1 MLLAVVPFA
10 FASIRL
16 LATGV
21 DMRYLWMAV
30 VSTLCAA
37 AVLVRPGPPAVPGRA
52 RTGLATIAAA
62 VCAAVAAIM
71 LGATARSGI
80 AIVAVAF
87 GLCSALGTGLVVR
100 SRAQETGR
108 ARALNGRGDR

>member
-1 MLLAVVPFA
+1 MRGLGTLLAAVPFA
-10 FASIRL
+10 FATIRL
-16 LATGV
+16 LATGH
-21 DMRYLWMAV
+21 DTRYLWMAV

-37 AVLVRPGPPAVPGRA
+37 GVLLRPGSATIPSGVRIGM
-52 RTGLATIAAA
+52 ATIAAA
-62 VCAAVAAIM
+62 ACAAAAAIL

-100 SRAQETGR
+100 SRPQRIG
-108 ARALNGRGDR
+108 